1 MDRPN
6 TPRSAISCI
15 NFNSRKTVRHMTK
28 AYKQIILLFSIVSML
43 IACDPGPGLLPST
56 TDSNTPDTL
65 STDPLALSP
74 LPVSSTSTS
83 DGASSAVPDP
93 YHQSSQVPPGLFY
106 TDDEL
111 AVWNNRRLNGAY
123 KEHWDTRIFANAQL
137 FLDGSKDTFPWE
149 GQTKR
154 SCWDTTSDNHP
165 DLNGPQGMWA
175 NSAGFVF
182 RVLDYAENG
191 DAKQYLNK
199 VKAYL
204 LAHTRTAGIDFS
216 DGSRWCTKSIREQG
230 SKQFLAAWLRRIA
243 ITYSWIK
250 NDMAATDR
258 TRFEAWL
265 NTAGN
270 YIVKHIEWFIEQSFS
285 DRYNDKYLCDG
296 KYCPGQISVPEFLY
310 SGGPRH
316 FQIHDTWNNRT
327 SVVASAVGII
337 GILTNDPILTDK
349 GARFFR
355 ESLRYSVW
363 PDGTYVD
370 IIRTSPGATNAFSY
384 PMAYLG
390 SMCTLADAL
399 ARMGDRSL
407 YDYSTSEGMAGTESI
422 GDQPPKSIRAVI
434 RHLAGQ
440 VDGTIVKYGSG
451 KDHVPDNIINTT
463 NTGGFGDGN
472 ISDVFMA
479 QSNIYYQ
486 DPYITSIYSR
496 TAPGA
501 PPRPQYTSSGFDQ
514 FTGDWGTYPDI
525 IFMFGGLE
533 GKIWPYPSD
542 VQDRT
547 SGN

>member
-1 MDRPN
+1 MRILKNALQFPVN
-6 TPRSAISCI
+6 I
-15 NFNSRKTVRHMTK
+15 NSRKATRHMAQ
-28 AYKQIILLFSIVSML
+28 AYKLIVLLFFILSIL

-56 TDSNTPDTL
+56 ADNNEATL
-65 STDPLALSP
+65 PSANPVASP
-74 LPVSSTSTS
+74 LPTVAPTSTV
-83 DGASSAVPDP
+83 DDPSAGDP
-93 YHQSSQVPPGLFY
+93 APYRQPTEIPPGLFY
-106 TDDEL
+106 TADEL
-111 AVWNNRRLNGAY
+111 AIWNNRRLNGAY

-137 FLDGSKDTFPWE
+137 FLDGSKDTVPWA
-149 GQTKR
+149 GQTKHA
-154 SCWDTTSDNHP
+154 CWDTTSDNQP
-165 DLNGPQGMWA
+165 DVNGPQGMWA

-182 RVLDYAENG
+182 RVLDYAKDS

-204 LAHTRTAGIDFS
+204 LAHTKISGIDFS
-216 DGSRWCTKSIREQG
+216 DKTRWCTKSIREQG
-230 SKQFLAAWLRRIA
+230 SMQFLGAWLRRIA
-243 ITYSWIK
+243 VTYSWIK
-250 NDMAATDR
+250 NDLAATDR
-258 TRFEAWL
+258 TRFETWL

-270 YIVKHIEWFIEQSFS
+270 YIVGHTEWFIEKSFS
-285 DRYNDKYLCDG
+285 DRYNNKYLCDG
-296 KYCPGQISVPEFLY
+296 KYCPGRISDPEFLY
-310 SGGPRH
+310 SGGPKH

-327 SVVASAVGII
+327 SVVASAAGII

-407 YDYSTSEGMAGTESI
+407 YDYSTSEGMAGTESTS
-422 GDQPPKSIRAVI
+422 DQPPKSIRAVI
-434 RHLAGQ
+434 KHLAGQ

-463 NTGGFGDGN
+463 NTGGYGDGN

-479 QSNIYYQ
+479 QSNIYYR

-496 TAPGA
+496 TAPGT

-514 FTGDWGTYPDI
+514 FTGDWGTYPDV

-533 GKIWPYPSD
+533 GKTWPYPSD

-547 SGN
+547 SSD